1 MKILLTDITALL
13 LFRQPNAWHPSRS
26 RSSYATVSIPEKPP
40 TPKDIEDLNITLG
53 CYLNNEQSKRLCP
66 HVLISDPRF
75 SRLSKNFKVHVTKS
89 KLPGNCVINI
99 NSQIA
104 VVSPE
109 LLLASFAQKSSFLE
123 LTYLISE
130 MCSNFIHQNTE
141 LGIKVIDFP
150 ITNLSKIRKFF
161 TKNLHIRGAKKILK
175 CCRFA
180 CQNAMSPMEIKLFMR
195 MTLPVRMG
203 GYGFKDISLNST
215 IDTELL
221 SRLAKTTVVRK
232 PDLLIRVNSV
242 RNKYQYVALEYN
254 GDFHKNQVISDS
266 LRANELVALGI
277 RSFTV
282 WSMQYKDIDYM
293 DKLAQ
298 TLAKCVGTQQKDI
311 NRRVSPHK
319 RAQRLRLFNEL
330 RFIEKNFNVD

>member
-1 MKILLTDITALL
+1 MKILLTNITALL
-13 LFRQPNAWHPSRS
+13 LFRQSNAWRSSRS

-40 TPKDIEDLNITLG
+40 TPKDLENLNNMLG
-53 CYLNNEQSKRLCP
+53 RYLNNIQSKGLCP
-66 HVLISDPRF
+66 HILISDSRF
-75 SRLSKNFKVHVTKS
+75 SRLSKNFKVHITKS
-89 KLPGNCVINI
+89 QLPANCVVNI
-99 NSQIA
+99 DSKIA

-141 LGIKVIDFP
+141 LGIKVTDFP
-150 ITNLSKIRKFF
+150 ITNIGKIRKFF
-161 TKNLHIRGAKKILK
+161 TKNLHIRGSKKILR

-195 MTLPVRMG
+195 MTLPVRIG
-203 GYGFKDISLNST
+203 GYGFKDISLNT
-215 IDTELL
+215 TLDTELMN
-221 SRLAKTTVVRK
+221 RLAKTTVVRK
-232 PDLLIRVNSV
+232 PDLLIRVNSAKS
-242 RNKYQYVALEYN
+242 KYHYVALEYN

-282 WSMQYKDIDYM
+282 WNMQYKSIDYM
-293 DKLAQ
+293 DKLAR

-311 NRRVSPHK
+311 NRRVSPDK
-319 RAQRLRLFNEL
+319 RAQRLHLFNKL
-330 RFIEKNFNVD
+330 RFIEKKFN

>member
-13 LFRQPNAWHPSRS
+13 LFRQSNTWIPTRS
-26 RSSYATVSIPEKPP
+26 RSSYATASIPEKPP
-40 TPKDIEDLNITLG
+40 TPRDLDDLNSVLDNHLSDMQVKG
-53 CYLNNEQSKRLCP
+53 LCP
-66 HVLISDPRF
+66 HVLISNPRF
-75 SRLSKNFKVHVTKS
+75 SRSSKNFKVHVTKA
-89 KLPGNCVINI
+89 KLPGNCFVNI

-109 LLLASFAQKSSFLE
+109 FLLASFAQKSSLLE

-130 MCSNFIHQNTE
+130 ICSNFIHQDNE
-141 LGIKVIDFP
+141 VGIKVIDSP
-150 ITNLSKIRKFF
+150 ITNIDKIRKFF
-161 TKNLHIRGAKKILK
+161 TKNQHIRGAKKILK
-175 CCRFA
+175 CCKFA

-203 GYGFKDISLNST
+203 GYGFKDISLNPT
-215 IDTELL
+215 LNAELIG
-221 SRLAKTTVVRK
+221 RLAKTTVVRK
-232 PDLLIRVNSV
+232 PDLLIRVNSA
-242 RNKYQYVALEYN
+242 RSKYQYVALEYN

-282 WSMQYKDIDYM
+282 WNTQYSDIEYM
-293 DKLAQ
+293 DKLAR

-311 NRRVSPHK
+311 NRRVSPDK
-319 RAQRLRLFNEL
+319 KVRRLQLLNKL
-330 RFIEKNFNVD
+330 RFVEKNFN